1 MIKKYIIKKELNL
14 EFRNNTSLFLI
25 TPTMCVI
32 IIVFPILSENRFRV
46 ENDVFVIVQLLFLI
60 IFTTLFSI
68 RNPLE
73 EQALIKELNFGA
85 IKKIDYFYS
94 KTISE
99 LGIFYPQ
106 IILLLILF
114 SGFTNTSI
122 NNSVIYIIFSVLFF
136 CLNAIMVNLFFQMFT
151 SFNSRFVQ
159 FILIVPIYIGFAILI
174 APIWLGVNQEISNIY
189 LMMFLGITMVI
200 YSFTNFYLR
209 KSQRCFTDLLLYGFF

>member
-1 MIKKYIIKKELNL
+1 MIKKFIIKKELNL
-14 EFRNNTSLFLI
+14 ELRNNTSLFLI
-25 TPTMCVI
+25 TPTMCVL

-46 ENDVFVIVQLLFLI
+46 ENDMFVIVQLLFLI

-73 EQALIKELNFGA
+73 EQTLVKELNFGS

-106 IILLLILF
+106 IIFLLILF

-122 NNSVIYIIFSVLFF
+122 NNSIIYIIFSVLFF

-174 APIWLGVNQEISNIY
+174 APMWLGVNQEISNIY
-189 LMMFLGITMVI
+189 LLMLLGITMII

-209 KSQRCFTDLLLYGFF
+209 KSQ

>member
-46 ENDVFVIVQLLFLI
+46 ENDVFIIVQLLFLI

-209 KSQRCFTDLLLYGFF
+209 KSQ

>member
-25 TPTMCVI
+25 TPTMCVL

-46 ENDVFVIVQLLFLI
+46 ENDMFVIVQLLFLI

-73 EQALIKELNFGA
+73 EQTLIKELNFGS

-106 IILLLILF
+106 IIFLLILF

-200 YSFTNFYLR
+200 YSFTNFYIR
-209 KSQRCFTDLLLYGFF
+209 KSQ

>member
-14 EFRNNTSLFLI
+14 ELRNNTSLFLI

-189 LMMFLGITMVI
+189 IMMFLGITMVI

-209 KSQRCFTDLLLYGFF
+209 KSQ

>member
-1 MIKKYIIKKELNL
+1 MIKKFIIKKELNL
-14 EFRNNTSLFLI
+14 ELRNNTSLFLI
-25 TPTMCVI
+25 TPTMCVL

-46 ENDVFVIVQLLFLI
+46 ENDMFVIVQLLFLI

-73 EQALIKELNFGA
+73 EQTLIKELNFGS

-106 IILLLILF
+106 IIFLLILF

-122 NNSVIYIIFSVLFF
+122 NNSIIYIIFSVLFF

-151 SFNSRFVQ
+151 SFSSRFVQ

-174 APIWLGVNQEISNIY
+174 APMWLGVNQEISNIY
-189 LMMFLGITMVI
+189 SLVLLGITMII

-209 KSQRCFTDLLLYGFF
+209 KSQ

>member
-1 MIKKYIIKKELNL
+1 MIKKFIIKKELNL
-14 EFRNNTSLFLI
+14 ELRNNTSLFLI
-25 TPTMCVI
+25 TPTMCVL

-46 ENDVFVIVQLLFLI
+46 ENDMFVIVQLLFLI

-73 EQALIKELNFGA
+73 EQTLIKELNFGS

-106 IILLLILF
+106 IIFLLILF

-122 NNSVIYIIFSVLFF
+122 NNSIIYIIFSVLFF
-136 CLNAIMVNLFFQMFT
+136 CLNAIMVNLFFQMST

-174 APIWLGVNQEISNIY
+174 APMWLGVNQEISNIY
-189 LMMFLGITMVI
+189 LLMLLGITMII

-209 KSQRCFTDLLLYGFF
+209 KSQ

>member
-1 MIKKYIIKKELNL
+1 MIKKFIIKKELSL
-14 EFRNNTSLFLI
+14 ELRNNTSLFLI
-25 TPTMCVI
+25 TPTMCVL

-46 ENDVFVIVQLLFLI
+46 ENDMFVIVQLLFLI

-73 EQALIKELNFGA
+73 EQTLIKELNFGS

-106 IILLLILF
+106 IIFLLILF

-122 NNSVIYIIFSVLFF
+122 NNSIIYIIFSVLFF

-174 APIWLGVNQEISNIY
+174 APMWLGVNQEISNIY
-189 LMMFLGITMVI
+189 LLMLLGITMII

-209 KSQRCFTDLLLYGFF
+209 KSQ

>member
-1 MIKKYIIKKELNL
+1 MIKKFIIKKELNL
-14 EFRNNTSLFLI
+14 ELRNNTSLFLI
-25 TPTMCVI
+25 TPTMCVL

-46 ENDVFVIVQLLFLI
+46 ENDMFVIVQLLFLI

-73 EQALIKELNFGA
+73 EQTLIKELNFGS

-106 IILLLILF
+106 IIFLLILF

-122 NNSVIYIIFSVLFF
+122 NNSIIYIIFSVLFF
-136 CLNAIMVNLFFQMFT
+136 CLNSIMVNLFFQMFT

-174 APIWLGVNQEISNIY
+174 APMWLGVNQEISNIY
-189 LMMFLGITMVI
+189 LLMLLGITMII

-209 KSQRCFTDLLLYGFF
+209 KSQ

>member
-25 TPTMCVI
+25 TPTMCVLI
-32 IIVFPILSENRFRV
+32 IIFPILSENRFRV
-46 ENDVFVIVQLLFLI
+46 ENDIFVIVQLLFLI

-73 EQALIKELNFGA
+73 EQALIKELNFGT

-106 IILLLILF
+106 LILLLILF

-122 NNSVIYIIFSVLFF
+122 NNSIIYIIFSVLFF

-189 LMMFLGITMVI
+189 LLMLLGITMII
-200 YSFTNFYLR
+200 YAFTNFYIR
-209 KSQRCFTDLLLYGFF
+209 KSQ

>member
-1 MIKKYIIKKELNL
+1 MIKKFIIKKELNL
-14 EFRNNTSLFLI
+14 ELRNNTSLFLI
-25 TPTMCVI
+25 TPTMCVL

-46 ENDVFVIVQLLFLI
+46 ENDMFVIVQLLFLI

-73 EQALIKELNFGA
+73 EQTLIKELNFGS

-106 IILLLILF
+106 IIFLLILF

-122 NNSVIYIIFSVLFF
+122 NNSIIYIIFSVLFF

-174 APIWLGVNQEISNIY
+174 APMWLGVNQEISNINL
-189 LMMFLGITMVI
+189 LMLLGITMII

-209 KSQRCFTDLLLYGFF
+209 KSQ

>member
-25 TPTMCVI
+25 TPTMCVL

-46 ENDVFVIVQLLFLI
+46 ENDIFVIVQLLFLI

-68 RNPLE
+68 RNPME
-73 EQALIKELNFGA
+73 EQALIKELNFGT

-94 KTISE
+94 KTVAE

-122 NNSVIYIIFSVLFF
+122 NNSIIYIIFSVLFF
-136 CLNAIMVNLFFQMFT
+136 CLNAIMVNIFFQMFT

-189 LMMFLGITMVI
+189 LLMFLGITMII
-200 YSFTNFYLR
+200 YSFTNFYIR
-209 KSQRCFTDLLLYGFF
+209 KSQ

>member
-14 EFRNNTSLFLI
+14 ELRNNTSLFLI

-106 IILLLILF
+106 IIFLLILF

-122 NNSVIYIIFSVLFF
+122 NNSIIYIIFSVLFF

-174 APIWLGVNQEISNIY
+174 APMWLGVNREISNIY
-189 LMMFLGITMVI
+189 LLMLLGITMII

-209 KSQRCFTDLLLYGFF
+209 KSQ

>member
-1 MIKKYIIKKELNL
+1 MIKKFIIKKELNL
-14 EFRNNTSLFLI
+14 ELRNNTSLFLI
-25 TPTMCVI
+25 TPTMCVL

-46 ENDVFVIVQLLFLI
+46 ENDMFVIVQLLFLI

-73 EQALIKELNFGA
+73 EQTLIKELNFGS

-106 IILLLILF
+106 IIFLLILF

-122 NNSVIYIIFSVLFF
+122 NNSIIYIIFSVLFF

-174 APIWLGVNQEISNIY
+174 APMWLGVNQEISNIY
-189 LMMFLGITMVI
+189 ITMFLGITMII

-209 KSQRCFTDLLLYGFF
+209 KSQ

>member
-1 MIKKYIIKKELNL
+1 MIKKFIIKKELNL
-14 EFRNNTSLFLI
+14 ELRNNTSLFLI
-25 TPTMCVI
+25 TPTMCVL

-46 ENDVFVIVQLLFLI
+46 ENDMFVIVQLLFLI

-73 EQALIKELNFGA
+73 EQTLIKELNFGS

-106 IILLLILF
+106 IIFLLILF

-122 NNSVIYIIFSVLFF
+122 NNSIIYIIFSVLFF

-151 SFNSRFVQ
+151 SFNNRFVQ

-174 APIWLGVNQEISNIY
+174 APMWLGVNQEISNIY
-189 LMMFLGITMVI
+189 ILMFLGITMII

-209 KSQRCFTDLLLYGFF
+209 K

>member
-1 MIKKYIIKKELNL
+1 MIKKYIIKKEFNL

-25 TPTMCVI
+25 TPTMSVL

-46 ENDVFVIVQLLFLI
+46 ENDMFVIVQLLFLI

-68 RNPLE
+68 RNPLQ
-73 EQALIKELNFGA
+73 EQALIKELNFGS
-85 IKKIDYFYS
+85 IRKLDYFYS
-94 KTISE
+94 KTLSE

-106 IILLLILF
+106 IALLLILF
-114 SGFTNTSI
+114 SGFTNTFI
-122 NNSVIYIIFSVLFF
+122 NNSIIYIIFSVLFF

-174 APIWLGVNQEISNIY
+174 APIWLGVNLEISNIY
-189 LMMFLGITMVI
+189 LLMLLGITMII
-200 YSFTNFYLR
+200 YAFTNFYIR
-209 KSQRCFTDLLLYGFF
+209 KSQ

>member
-1 MIKKYIIKKELNL
+1 MIKKFIIKKELNL
-14 EFRNNTSLFLI
+14 ELRNNTSLFLI
-25 TPTMCVI
+25 TPTMCVL

-46 ENDVFVIVQLLFLI
+46 ENDMFVIVQLLFLI

-73 EQALIKELNFGA
+73 EQTLIKELNFGS

-106 IILLLILF
+106 IIFLLILF

-122 NNSVIYIIFSVLFF
+122 NNSIIYIIFSVLFF

-174 APIWLGVNQEISNIY
+174 APMWLGVNQEISNIY
-189 LMMFLGITMVI
+189 LVMLLGITMII

-209 KSQRCFTDLLLYGFF
+209 RSQ

>member
-1 MIKKYIIKKELNL
+1 MIKKFIIKKELNL
-14 EFRNNTSLFLI
+14 ELRNNTSLFLI
-25 TPTMCVI
+25 TPTMCVL

-46 ENDVFVIVQLLFLI
+46 ENDMFVIVQLLFLI

-73 EQALIKELNFGA
+73 EQTLIKELNFGS

-122 NNSVIYIIFSVLFF
+122 NNSIIYIIFSVLFF

-174 APIWLGVNQEISNIY
+174 APMWLGVNQEISNIY
-189 LMMFLGITMVI
+189 LLTLLGITMII

-209 KSQRCFTDLLLYGFF
+209 KSQ

>member
-1 MIKKYIIKKELNL
+1 MIKKFIIKKELNL
-14 EFRNNTSLFLI
+14 ELRNNTSLFLI
-25 TPTMCVI
+25 TPTMCVL

-46 ENDVFVIVQLLFLI
+46 ENDMFVIVQLLFLI

-73 EQALIKELNFGA
+73 EQALIKELNFGS

-106 IILLLILF
+106 IIFLLILF

-122 NNSVIYIIFSVLFF
+122 NNSIIYIIFSVLFF

-189 LMMFLGITMVI
+189 ILMFLGITMII

-209 KSQRCFTDLLLYGFF
+209 K

>member
-1 MIKKYIIKKELNL
+1 MIKKFIIKKELNL
-14 EFRNNTSLFLI
+14 ELRNNTSLFLI
-25 TPTMCVI
+25 TPTMCVL

-46 ENDVFVIVQLLFLI
+46 ENDMFVIVQLLFLI

-73 EQALIKELNFGA
+73 EQTLIKELNFGS

-106 IILLLILF
+106 IIFLLILF

-122 NNSVIYIIFSVLFF
+122 NNSIIYIIFSVLFF
-136 CLNAIMVNLFFQMFT
+136 CLNAIMINLFFQMFT

-174 APIWLGVNQEISNIY
+174 APMWLGVNQEISNIY
-189 LMMFLGITMVI
+189 LLMLLGITMII

-209 KSQRCFTDLLLYGFF
+209 KSQ

>member
-1 MIKKYIIKKELNL
+1 MIKKFIIKKELNL
-14 EFRNNTSLFLI
+14 ELRNNTSLFLI
-25 TPTMCVI
+25 TPTMCVL

-46 ENDVFVIVQLLFLI
+46 ENDMFVIVQLLFLI

-73 EQALIKELNFGA
+73 EQTLIKELNFGS

-106 IILLLILF
+106 IIFLLILF

-122 NNSVIYIIFSVLFF
+122 NNSIIYIIFSVLFF

-174 APIWLGVNQEISNIY
+174 APMWLGVNQEISNIY
-189 LMMFLGITMVI
+189 LLILLGITMII
-200 YSFTNFYLR
+200 YSFTNIYLR
-209 KSQRCFTDLLLYGFF
+209 KSQ

>member
-1 MIKKYIIKKELNL
+1 MIKKFIIKKELNL
-14 EFRNNTSLFLI
+14 ELRNNTSLFLI
-25 TPTMCVI
+25 TPTMCVL

-46 ENDVFVIVQLLFLI
+46 ENDMFVIVQLLFLI

-73 EQALIKELNFGA
+73 EQTLIKELNFGS

-106 IILLLILF
+106 IIFLLILF

-122 NNSVIYIIFSVLFF
+122 NNSNMYIIFSVLFF

-174 APIWLGVNQEISNIY
+174 APMWLGVNQEISNIY
-189 LMMFLGITMVI
+189 IMMFLGITMII

-209 KSQRCFTDLLLYGFF
+209 RSQ

>member
-1 MIKKYIIKKELNL
+1 MIKKFIIKKELNL
-14 EFRNNTSLFLI
+14 ELRNNTSLFLI
-25 TPTMCVI
+25 TPTMCVL

-46 ENDVFVIVQLLFLI
+46 ENDMFVIVQLLFLI

-73 EQALIKELNFGA
+73 EQTLIKELNFGS

-106 IILLLILF
+106 IIFLLILF

-122 NNSVIYIIFSVLFF
+122 NNSIIYIIFSVLFF
-136 CLNAIMVNLFFQMFT
+136 WLNAIMVNLFFQMFT
-151 SFNSRFVQ
+151 SFSSRFVQ

-174 APIWLGVNQEISNIY
+174 APMWLGVNQEISNIY
-189 LMMFLGITMVI
+189 LLMLLGITMII

-209 KSQRCFTDLLLYGFF
+209 KSQ

>member
-1 MIKKYIIKKELNL
+1 MIKKFIIKKELNL
-14 EFRNNTSLFLI
+14 ELRNNPSLFLI
-25 TPTMCVI
+25 TPTMCVL

-46 ENDVFVIVQLLFLI
+46 ENDMFVIVQLLFLI

-73 EQALIKELNFGA
+73 EQTLIKELNFGS

-122 NNSVIYIIFSVLFF
+122 NNSIIYIIFSVLFF

-174 APIWLGVNQEISNIY
+174 APMWLGVNQEISNIY
-189 LMMFLGITMVI
+189 IMMFLGITMII

-209 KSQRCFTDLLLYGFF
+209 KSQ

>member
-1 MIKKYIIKKELNL
+1 MIKKFIIKKELNL
-14 EFRNNTSLFLI
+14 ELRNNTSLFLI
-25 TPTMCVI
+25 TPTMCVL

-46 ENDVFVIVQLLFLI
+46 ENDMFVIVQLLFLI

-73 EQALIKELNFGA
+73 EQTLIKELNFGS

-122 NNSVIYIIFSVLFF
+122 NNSIIYIIFPVLFF

-174 APIWLGVNQEISNIY
+174 APMWLGVNQEISNIY
-189 LMMFLGITMVI
+189 LLMLLGITMII

-209 KSQRCFTDLLLYGFF
+209 KSQ

>member
-1 MIKKYIIKKELNL
+1 MIKKYIIKKEFNL

-25 TPTMCVI
+25 TPTMSVL

-46 ENDVFVIVQLLFLI
+46 ENDMFVIVQLLFLI

-68 RNPLE
+68 RNPLQ

-174 APIWLGVNQEISNIY
+174 APMWLGVNQEISNIY
-189 LMMFLGITMVI
+189 LLMFLGITMII
-200 YSFTNFYLR
+200 YSFTNFYTR
-209 KSQRCFTDLLLYGFF
+209 KSQ

>member
-1 MIKKYIIKKELNL
+1 MIKKYIIKKEFNL

-25 TPTMCVI
+25 TPTMSVL

-46 ENDVFVIVQLLFLI
+46 ENDMFVILQLLFLI

-68 RNPLE
+68 RNPLQ
-73 EQALIKELNFGA
+73 EQALIKELNFGS
-85 IKKIDYFYS
+85 IRKLDYFYS
-94 KTISE
+94 KTLSE

-106 IILLLILF
+106 IALLLILF
-114 SGFTNTSI
+114 SGFTNTFI
-122 NNSVIYIIFSVLFF
+122 NNSIIYIIFSVLFF

-174 APIWLGVNQEISNIY
+174 APMWLGVNQEISNIY
-189 LMMFLGITMVI
+189 LVMFLGITLII

-209 KSQRCFTDLLLYGFF
+209 RSQ

>member
-1 MIKKYIIKKELNL
+1 MIKKFIIKKELNL
-14 EFRNNTSLFLI
+14 ELRNNTSLFLI
-25 TPTMCVI
+25 TPTMCVL

-46 ENDVFVIVQLLFLI
+46 ENDMFVIVQLLFLI

-73 EQALIKELNFGA
+73 EQILIKELNFGS

-106 IILLLILF
+106 IIFLLILF

-122 NNSVIYIIFSVLFF
+122 NNSIIYIVFSVLFF

-174 APIWLGVNQEISNIY
+174 APMWLGVNQEISNIY
-189 LMMFLGITMVI
+189 ILMFLGITMII

-209 KSQRCFTDLLLYGFF
+209 KSQ

>member
-14 EFRNNTSLFLI
+14 ELRNNTSLFLI

-122 NNSVIYIIFSVLFF
+122 NNSIIYIIFSVLFF

-189 LMMFLGITMVI
+189 LLMFLGITMII
-200 YSFTNFYLR
+200 YSFTNFYTR
-209 KSQRCFTDLLLYGFF
+209 KSQ

>member
-1 MIKKYIIKKELNL
+1 MIKKFIIKKELNL
-14 EFRNNTSLFLI
+14 ELRNNTSLFLI
-25 TPTMCVI
+25 TPTMCVL

-46 ENDVFVIVQLLFLI
+46 ENDMFVIVQLLFLI

-73 EQALIKELNFGA
+73 EQTLIKELNFGS

-106 IILLLILF
+106 IIFLLILF

-174 APIWLGVNQEISNIY
+174 APMWLGVNQEISNIY
-189 LMMFLGITMVI
+189 ITMFLGITMII

-209 KSQRCFTDLLLYGFF
+209 KSQ

>member
-1 MIKKYIIKKELNL
+1 MIKKFIIKKELNL
-14 EFRNNTSLFLI
+14 ELRNNTSLFLI
-25 TPTMCVI
+25 TPTMCVLI
-32 IIVFPILSENRFRV
+32 IIFPILSENRFRV
-46 ENDVFVIVQLLFLI
+46 ENDMFVIVQLLFLI

-73 EQALIKELNFGA
+73 EQTLIKELNFGS

-106 IILLLILF
+106 IIFLLILF

-122 NNSVIYIIFSVLFF
+122 NNSIIYIIFSVLFF

-174 APIWLGVNQEISNIY
+174 APMWLGVNQEISNIY
-189 LMMFLGITMVI
+189 LLMLLGITMII

-209 KSQRCFTDLLLYGFF
+209 KSQ

>member
-1 MIKKYIIKKELNL
+1 MIKKFIIKKELNL
-14 EFRNNTSLFLI
+14 ELRNNTSLFLI
-25 TPTMCVI
+25 TPTMCVL

-46 ENDVFVIVQLLFLI
+46 ENDMFVIVQLLFLI

-73 EQALIKELNFGA
+73 EQILIKELNFGS

-106 IILLLILF
+106 IIFLLILF

-122 NNSVIYIIFSVLFF
+122 NNSIIYIIFSVLFF

-174 APIWLGVNQEISNIY
+174 APMWLGVNQEISNIY
-189 LMMFLGITMVI
+189 LMMLLGITMII

-209 KSQRCFTDLLLYGFF
+209 KSQ

>member
-1 MIKKYIIKKELNL
+1 MIKKFIIKKELNL
-14 EFRNNTSLFLI
+14 ELRNNTSLFLI
-25 TPTMCVI
+25 TPTMCVL

-46 ENDVFVIVQLLFLI
+46 ENDMFVIVQLLFLI

-73 EQALIKELNFGA
+73 EPTLIKELNFGS

-106 IILLLILF
+106 IIFLLILF

-122 NNSVIYIIFSVLFF
+122 NNSIIYIIFSVLFF

-174 APIWLGVNQEISNIY
+174 APMWLGVNQEISNIY
-189 LMMFLGITMVI
+189 LLMLLGITMII

-209 KSQRCFTDLLLYGFF
+209 KSQ

>member
-25 TPTMCVI
+25 TPTMCVL

-46 ENDVFVIVQLLFLI
+46 ENDIFVIVQLLFLI

-68 RNPLE
+68 RNPME
-73 EQALIKELNFGA
+73 EQALIKELNFGT

-94 KTISE
+94 KTVAE
-99 LGIFYPQ
+99 VGIFYPQ

-122 NNSVIYIIFSVLFF
+122 NNSIIYIIFSVLFF

-209 KSQRCFTDLLLYGFF
+209 KSQ

>member
-189 LMMFLGITMVI
+189 IIMFLGITMVI

-209 KSQRCFTDLLLYGFF
+209 KSQ

>member
-1 MIKKYIIKKELNL
+1 MIKKFIIKKELNL
-14 EFRNNTSLFLI
+14 ELRNNTSLFLI
-25 TPTMCVI
+25 TPTMCVL

-46 ENDVFVIVQLLFLI
+46 ENDLFVIVQLLFLI

-73 EQALIKELNFGA
+73 EQTLIKELNFGS

-106 IILLLILF
+106 IIFLLILF

-122 NNSVIYIIFSVLFF
+122 NNSIIYIIFSVLFF

-174 APIWLGVNQEISNIY
+174 APMWLGVNQEISNIY
-189 LMMFLGITMVI
+189 LLMLLGITMII

-209 KSQRCFTDLLLYGFF
+209 KSQ

>member
-1 MIKKYIIKKELNL
+1 MIKKFIIKKELNL
-14 EFRNNTSLFLI
+14 ELRNNTSLFLI
-25 TPTMCVI
+25 TPTMCVL

-46 ENDVFVIVQLLFLI
+46 ENDMFVIVQLLFLI

-73 EQALIKELNFGA
+73 EQTLIKELNFGS

-106 IILLLILF
+106 IIFLLILF

-122 NNSVIYIIFSVLFF
+122 NNSIIYIIFSVLFF

-151 SFNSRFVQ
+151 SFSSRFVQ

-174 APIWLGVNQEISNIY
+174 APMWLGVNQEISNIY
-189 LMMFLGITMVI
+189 LVMLLGITMII

-209 KSQRCFTDLLLYGFF
+209 KSQ

>member
-1 MIKKYIIKKELNL
+1 MIKKFIIKKELNL
-14 EFRNNTSLFLI
+14 ELRNNTSLFLV
-25 TPTMCVI
+25 TPTMCVL

-46 ENDVFVIVQLLFLI
+46 ENDMFVIVQLLFLI

-73 EQALIKELNFGA
+73 EQTLIKELNFGS

-106 IILLLILF
+106 IIFLLILF

-122 NNSVIYIIFSVLFF
+122 NNSIIYIIFSVLFF

-151 SFNSRFVQ
+151 SFSSRFVQ

-174 APIWLGVNQEISNIY
+174 APMWLGVNQEISNIY
-189 LMMFLGITMVI
+189 LVMLLGITMII

-209 KSQRCFTDLLLYGFF
+209 RSQ